1 MFKVHFSIITIFQ
14 RLWNRGINSDTIV
27 RASVRTTTGGR
38 GTANIEVRGG
48 STSAR
53 GRGGRGG
60 YYYSTTRPGYEEG
73 PEGGGSPM
81 NRGPHRPFERLNSVC
96 DIFYLLF
103 ISSILTIDHL
113 TFKLYS

>member
-1 MFKVHFSIITIFQ
+1 LQ
-14 RLWNRGINSDTIV
+14 RLWNRGINSDTII
-27 RASVRTTTGGR
+27 RASVRTTGGR

-60 YYYSTTRPGYEEG
+60 YYYNTTRPGYEEG

-81 NRGPHRPFERLNSVC
+81 NRGPHRPFERLNSVK
-96 DIFYLLF
+96 YLF
-103 ISSILTIDHL
+103 FTNNIYFDTYSIIS
-113 TFKLYS
+113 YSVS